1 MTAGDATV
9 TVLDSN
15 GEATAVRIH
24 VSDDGILGLSD
35 LELSEMDDVIE
46 MESPEQQEIVMGSDL
61 DVTIE

>member
-1 MTAGDATV
+1 MTAGNATV

-15 GEATAVRIH
+15 GEGTAVRIH
-24 VSDDGILGLSD
+24 VSDDGIFGLSD

-46 MESPEQQEIVMGSDL
+46 MESPAQQEIVMGSEL